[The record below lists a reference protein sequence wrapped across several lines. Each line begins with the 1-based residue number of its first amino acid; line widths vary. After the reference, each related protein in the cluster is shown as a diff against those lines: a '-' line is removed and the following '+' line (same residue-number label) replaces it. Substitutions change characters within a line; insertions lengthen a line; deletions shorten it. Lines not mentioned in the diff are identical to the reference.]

1 LVTSVVEPIRGAFA
15 SQAVMG
21 AGEEQPKVSVGMD
34 EVDAL
39 DIDDLAVD
47 LLNDLHRDCARRPSR
62 RAADG
67 RPAPSS

>member
-1 LVTSVVEPIRGAFA
+1 
-15 SQAVMG
+15 MG
-21 AGEEQPKVSVGMD
+21 AGEEQPKVTLGMD